1 MVTQCKRT
9 RFWKLSRLFEGLTF
23 VLLEAASVLPGWGQS
38 NLTIYDAVLLI
49 PPFTSLNVFIYL
61 ESWHLASVIRIA

>member
-1 MVTQCKRT
+1 M
-9 RFWKLSRLFEGLTF
+9 
-23 VLLEAASVLPGWGQS
+23 LLEAASVLPGWRQS